1 MKNSFL
7 VTEKLDGS
15 CEALASQGFM
25 ASRWKITASLDLSN
39 EAEMKEV
46 LGSTKSTSL
55 ILTSLA
61 KHLKTDLPALRG
73 ELRKE
78 VKSELLKVVVY
89 GINKGTATRSG
100 N

>member
-1 MKNSFL
+1 
-7 VTEKLDGS
+7 
-15 CEALASQGFM
+15 
-25 ASRWKITASLDLSN
+25 
-39 EAEMKEV
+39 MKEV
-46 LGSTKSTSL
+46 LGSTKATSL

-100 N
+100 NNLFFCWLLVKKIIELL